1 MEAPFGCQ
9 CQLSG
14 NRAAA
19 VGEAGS
25 WDGGLCPGQSWW
37 PKAGSQG
44 RCTSPPSL
52 RKLFIL
58 GGGVAAAEVAKDV
71 NRTVN
76 LRQFLGCQGS
86 VAFMPSSHPQIL
98 RVPLPECTA
107 QLPSFIS
114 LGCLAKFNWITRNI

>member
-1 MEAPFGCQ
+1 MP
-9 CQLSG
+9 
-14 NRAAA
+14 RAELVAQGG
-19 VGEAGS
+19 VPGEMH
-25 WDGGLCPGQSWW
+25 L
-37 PKAGSQG
+37 
-44 RCTSPPSL
+44 PSL
-52 RKLFIL
+52 SQKAFFL
-58 GGGVAAAEVAKDV
+58 GGGLAAEVAKDV

-76 LRQFLGCQGS
+76 SRQFLGCQGA

>member
-1 MEAPFGCQ
+1 MAGCAPGRAGGPRWGPRGDAPPLP
-9 CQLSG
+9 LS
-14 NRAAA
+14 
-19 VGEAGS
+19 ES
-25 WDGGLCPGQSWW
+25 
-37 PKAGSQG
+37 
-44 RCTSPPSL
+44 
-52 RKLFIL
+52 FFL
-58 GGGVAAAEVAKDV
+58 GGGLAAEVAKDV

-76 LRQFLGCQGS
+76 SRQFLGCQGA